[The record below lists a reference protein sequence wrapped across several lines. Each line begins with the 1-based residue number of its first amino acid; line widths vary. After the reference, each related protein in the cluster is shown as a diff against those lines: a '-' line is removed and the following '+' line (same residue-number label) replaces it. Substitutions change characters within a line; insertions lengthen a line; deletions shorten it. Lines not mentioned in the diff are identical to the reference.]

1 VLIVAAAV
9 ALAAGIWSLRR
20 RVPFGLALAGAILA
34 VFGGFAHAGVFS
46 AAVVPVAGPYWI
58 ARACVLVAI
67 GAGLAMVASGV
78 RGLRVNRPGPAAE
91 DRA

>member
-1 VLIVAAAV
+1 VL
-9 ALAAGIWSLRR
+9 
-20 RVPFGLALAGAILA
+20 
-34 VFGGFAHAGVFS
+34 
-46 AAVVPVAGPYWI
+46 PVAGPYWI

-78 RGLRVNRPGPAAE
+78 RGLGVNRPEPAAE